1 LDESPQLLP
10 SMLLYLMHDHS
21 HESSTSKHL
30 TTCHLLLLQSIH
42 ASKSTRKLGSLSL
55 RLARGSLGRIAGIS
69 CVNGTHIAIV
79 RGYSSIYVRPSRP
92 TMSEMLKCIFSYLV
106 TFLNEPTSRNG
117 NIPMRC
123 KARAV
128 RDHIC
133 SGYSR

>member
-1 LDESPQLLP
+1 MRKELDELDKSPQLLP

-42 ASKSTRKLGSLSL
+42 ASKSTRELGSLSL

-79 RGYSSIYVRPSRP
+79 RGYSSMSVRLGR
-92 TMSEMLKCIFSYLV
+92 
-106 TFLNEPTSRNG
+106 
-117 NIPMRC
+117 RC
-123 KARAV
+123 PR
-128 RDHIC
+128 C
-133 SGYSR
+133 